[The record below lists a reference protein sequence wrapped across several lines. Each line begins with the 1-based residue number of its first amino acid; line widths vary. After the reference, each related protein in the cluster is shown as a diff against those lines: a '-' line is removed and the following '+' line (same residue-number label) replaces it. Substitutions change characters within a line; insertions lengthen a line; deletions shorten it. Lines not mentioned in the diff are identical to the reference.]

1 MAITMDTVK
10 VGVGLAGKFLAD
22 KGVDIVVKAATQGV
36 ESKAQKVAVWVGK
49 ATVGKIAG
57 DYVYKECTG
66 RDFNKD
72 AAEFIDKKSKE
83 LIKKIDEANK
93 KDKEEK
99 AKPEMA

>member
-1 MAITMDTVK
+1 MTITIETVK

-22 KGVDIVVKAATQGV
+22 KGVDIAFKAATNEI

-49 ATVGKIAG
+49 MVVGKIAG

-72 AAEFIDKKSKE
+72 AVDYIDKQSKE

-93 KDKEEK
+93 KKKE
-99 AKPEMA
+99 ATA